1 MANEAP
7 ETPSATEEVTVTET
21 ATQDV
26 ETEPTPAEAPEADEG
41 EIHNEA
47 ARKAAQKAARY
58 RTELRSAE
66 AERDALAERLSTLQR
81 REVERLAGAKMAE
94 GGDIWLSGTE
104 LADLLDEDG
113 NVDAERVTEA
123 ASGIVASKPHWAAKP
138 VPQPLRTGALK
149 SGASIAPPQTGWS
162 AVLGRKE

>member
-1 MANEAP
+1 MTDGTP
-7 ETPSATEEVTVTET
+7 ETPAAAEEVTVTET

-26 ETEPTPAEAPEADEG
+26 EDTTTSEAISDADEG

-47 ARKAAQKAARY
+47 AHRAAQKAARY
-58 RTELRSAE
+58 RTELRTAQ